1 LWSCRRGLFINRT
14 NHHAKVSSN
23 IHTSAVKIQ
32 QSLTVVVTTVV
43 LVICGVVEV
52 LVIEVEVDVVCGTVL
67 EVCL

>member
-1 LWSCRRGLFINRT
+1 
-14 NHHAKVSSN
+14 VSSN
-23 IHTSAVKIQ
+23 IHISAVKIQ